1 MSKLSIFQKQDNL
14 MTSGSI
20 KKRIILF
27 AVPIFIGQLFQQLYS
42 TVDSLIVG
50 NLIGKTALAAVSS
63 TGSITFL
70 VIGFFF
76 GFSMGAGIVV
86 AREIGAQSKEG
97 IERSVHTTV
106 AMGLFFSAA
115 ITIIGVTLSPV
126 MLKLM
131 GTPKEVMEEAT
142 VYLRIIFAGSTGLIM
157 YNTFVGILQASGD
170 SKHPLIYL
178 ICSSITNV
186 ILDVVFISI
195 FKMGVE
201 GAAIATILSQF
212 LSMALALSRLLRAE
226 SYIKLR
232 LTKIRFNVKTLK
244 QIVRF
249 GLPTALQGSII
260 DIANI
265 LIQSYVN
272 SFGADAMAGIG
283 AYSKIEG
290 FAFLPVIS
298 FSMAMSTFISQ
309 NIGANKHDRVKKG
322 MRFGLLCTVT
332 SIEIIGIIAFIAAP
346 ELIKLFNGNPDV
358 IYFGVLRA
366 RICAPFFFLLG
377 FSNVTSAIMRGLGK
391 PMAPLVVMI
400 VFWCAVRVIVFMT
413 VGRVYHNILLTCW
426 IYPITWGLSTVVYG
440 ILFKVYK
447 KQGVY

>member
-1 MSKLSIFQKQDNL
+1 

-447 KQGVY
+447 KQGIY

>member
-1 MSKLSIFQKQDNL
+1 

-186 ILDVVFISI
+186 ILDVVFIGV

-212 LSMALALSRLLRAE
+212 LSMALALSRLLRAD

-447 KQGVY
+447 KQGIY